1 VVSFRLQLALLLSG
15 LLLLFAVVA
24 GFLSVAAVRRALRE
38 DANVTAMAAA
48 DARAADLSA
57 TVRLRQHQTQALL
70 ESVASNCDASG
81 HVNSACAGAA
91 AGAWMRDQHANYA
104 ELSFPSM
111 RKVRRGIGA
120 PPPDAVLYATAD
132 GTLHIG
138 VSAHDDYS
146 GGKLI
151 VAFNASDVQHNFL
164 RPFGN
169 DSAGDMML
177 VSGTGVL
184 IMGEPGDISPLP
196 QGCPAQAGKLALAH
210 PSAIV
215 AYHRA
220 AELGNACVVAQLPL
234 ADILRPMATL
244 RYRFVILAGAFLLI
258 ALVAALLVAQLLARP
273 LERLS
278 KRVQALSRGDY
289 DSPVPQ
295 EGAAEIR
302 DFAAAFAAA
311 AASLKTSR
319 DTLVQSH
326 ERLQMTYRAARLWP
340 WEMSLRTR
348 VFSWTDF
355 AGDEPQYHEEDFSE
369 TLARVHPDDVETVIA
384 ALERGEALG
393 QYEAEF
399 RYRKPDGEQIWIA
412 SRGQKIE
419 RDGEP
424 LLIGVNSDIT
434 QRRRVQ
440 EIERER
446 ENLAASAAIA
456 AELAHEINN
465 PLAAVTGAL
474 YLIQEAPSKADS
486 DRYLTIAIEG
496 GRRIT
501 RIARQLLG
509 LYSSRTT
516 GSAVDVCALIEDV
529 VTGAKGTASERA
541 VDVQVEFRD
550 RPLIFGRPDELRT
563 ALTNVLAN
571 AVSHTKESGRVR
583 VRVRRS
589 QEWDVLGRAGV
600 RIVVADEGP
609 GISPPHLRQIFKAFF
624 STKDER
630 GSGLGLWIVNNIVRK
645 HYGTIRARS
654 RQKGPRR
661 GTTVS
666 IFLPL
671 ADHETIKM
679 NASSASA
686 A

>member
-1 VVSFRLQLALLLSG
+1 MVSFRLQLALLLSG

-24 GFLSVAAVRRALRE
+24 GFVSVAAVRRALRD
-38 DANVTAMAAA
+38 DANVTAMAAV
-48 DARAADLSA
+48 DARARELSA
-57 TVRLRQHQTQALL
+57 AIRLRQHQAQALL

-81 HVNSACAGAA
+81 HVNSACASQAL
-91 AGAWMRDQHANYA
+91 GAWMRQQHVTYA
-104 ELSFPSM
+104 ELAFPGM
-111 RKVRRGIGA
+111 RTVRRGTGA
-120 PPPDAVLYATAD
+120 PPSGALLYATTD
-132 GTLHIG
+132 GTLQIA
-138 VSAHDDYS
+138 VSSQDSYS
-146 GGKLI
+146 GGKLT
-151 VAFNASDVQHNFL
+151 VSFNAGDTQRSFL
-164 RPFGN
+164 RSFGN
-169 DSAGDMML
+169 DGAGDMML
-177 VSGTGVL
+177 VNGTGVL
-184 IMGEPGDISPLP
+184 ILSGPGGVSPLP
-196 QGCPAQAGKLALAH
+196 QGCPAESGRMLLQH
-210 PSAIV
+210 PTAIV
-215 AYHRA
+215 AYRRA
-220 AELGNACVVAQLPL
+220 AELGNTCVVAELPL

-244 RYRFVILAGAFLLI
+244 RYRFVILAGLFLLI

-326 ERLQMTYRAARLWP
+326 ERLQMTYRAAQLWP
-340 WEMSLRTR
+340 WEISLRTR

-355 AGDEPQYHEEDFSE
+355 SGPEPQYHEEDFSD
-369 TLARVHPDDVETVIA
+369 TLARVHPDDVEAVIA
-384 ALERGEALG
+384 ALERGEMQG

-419 RDGEP
+419 RNGEP
-424 LLIGVNSDIT
+424 LLIGVNSDVT

-474 YLIQEAPSKADS
+474 YLIKESPSRGES
-486 DRYLTIAIEG
+486 ERYLTIAIEA

-509 LYSSRTT
+509 LYTSRTT
-516 GSAVDVCALIEDV
+516 GSAVDVCAVIEEV
-529 VTGAKGTASERA
+529 VSGAKSTAVQRA

-563 ALTNVLAN
+563 ALANVLTN

-609 GISPPHLRQIFKAFF
+609 GISPQHLRQIFKAFF

-645 HYGTIRARS
+645 HYGSIRARS
-654 RQKGPRR
+654 RQKGARR

-671 ADHETIKM
+671 ADHETTKM
-679 NASSASA
+679 SASSASA